1 MVQRSFIVSLAVLV
15 WSSAA
20 WAQEDAPVTVPPV
33 APDSAPAAAPFRIVL
48 SPEAR
53 LQLSDA
59 DRARAAAL
67 ESEGQTLYASGRYK
81 EAIDKFKLAFE
92 ITQNPGVLYNIGLSH
107 QQLESWQECVGYME
121 RFLEKEAPGAKRD
134 RAENTLKSCD
144 ARIERDQLL
153 IIESDP
159 SSARVFL
166 DDRSKGV
173 RGSTP
178 FRNYVRPGPHTVWIE
193 LDGYEPIEQTIEIQR
208 KEPFRMNLSMRGI
221 QNLGYLYVDS
231 TINGATVFIDG
242 KNIGLTP
249 LREPLA
255 YGAGRHQIV
264 VDRDSYTRFDQHV
277 SVDKGKITTV
287 DAYVVRTEFVSTW
300 RSGTGWTAN
309 ILGLLLVGGGVAA
322 WQLSEGKFNDTQ
334 EFKDFARYEKIGYG
348 TGVGLLALGT
358 TLIVWD
364 RLRDR
369 IDDEHRNL
377 DYGKPAVVP
386 KGQATPTLGLV
397 PGPTGLGL
405 GLGLSF

>member
-144 ARIERDQLL
+144 ARIERDQATVGEARPSVGSSST
-153 IIESDP
+153 IAARACAAAPRFATTSDLARTRSGSSSTDMSP
-159 SSARVFL
+159 SSRPS
-166 DDRSKGV
+166 RS
-173 RGSTP
+173 S
-178 FRNYVRPGPHTVWIE
+178 
-193 LDGYEPIEQTIEIQR
+193 
-208 KEPFRMNLSMRGI
+208 
-221 QNLGYLYVDS
+221 
-231 TINGATVFIDG
+231 G
-242 KNIGLTP
+242 K
-249 LREPLA
+249 
-255 YGAGRHQIV
+255 
-264 VDRDSYTRFDQHV
+264 SRF
-277 SVDKGKITTV
+277 
-287 DAYVVRTEFVSTW
+287 A
-300 RSGTGWTAN
+300 
-309 ILGLLLVGGGVAA
+309 
-322 WQLSEGKFNDTQ
+322 
-334 EFKDFARYEKIGYG
+334 
-348 TGVGLLALGT
+348 
-358 TLIVWD
+358 
-364 RLRDR
+364 
-369 IDDEHRNL
+369 
-377 DYGKPAVVP
+377 
-386 KGQATPTLGLV
+386 
-397 PGPTGLGL
+397 
-405 GLGLSF
+405 